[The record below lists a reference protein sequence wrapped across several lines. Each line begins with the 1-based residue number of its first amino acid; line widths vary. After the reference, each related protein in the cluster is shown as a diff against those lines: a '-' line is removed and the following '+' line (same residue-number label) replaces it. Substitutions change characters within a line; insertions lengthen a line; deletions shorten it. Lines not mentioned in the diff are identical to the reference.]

1 MEKKP
6 ISFTYNGETVI
17 IVPGN
22 YLQKNE
28 LIKRLNEMNF
38 TSIDSSYSKDILINI
53 YEALLNLDKNKILIF
68 NKLKKDTIYF
78 TSKNDSQRNEFIENR
93 NKIKVFAPR
102 KYIASGEPDA
112 NSTNNDDDNDNDSM
126 ISAMSSSG
134 SSSFCRKLL
143 SFLNNHKIDIIEK
156 CIYILLIFGFD
167 AFLKNFA
174 QKHFVIGKLLN
185 YFRSVVTPKRM
196 ILGLLVYY
204 IIKYILDMLL
214 YYLFGFGILTLIYAM
229 FKDKIKDFIFNAI

>member
-6 ISFTYNGETVI
+6 TSFTYNGETVI

-28 LIKRLNEMNF
+28 LINRLNEMSF
-38 TSIDSSYSKDILINI
+38 TSINSSYSKDILITI

-68 NKLKKDTIYF
+68 NKLKKDTKYYI
-78 TSKNDSQRNEFIENR
+78 SKNDSQRNEFIENQK
-93 NKIKVFAPR
+93 KINVFAPR
-102 KYIASGEPDA
+102 KYTASGEPDA
-112 NSTNNDDDNDNDSM
+112 NSNNNDDDNDSM
-126 ISAMSSSG
+126 ISAMSSSE
-134 SSSFCRKLL
+134 SSSFCRKIL

-174 QKHFVIGKLLN
+174 QKHFIIGKILN

-214 YYLFGFGILTLIYAM
+214 YYLFGFGILTLLFVM
-229 FKDKIKDFIFNAI
+229 FKDKIKDFIFNVI

>member
-6 ISFTYNGETVI
+6 TSFTYNGETVI

-28 LIKRLNEMNF
+28 LINRLNEMSF
-38 TSIDSSYSKDILINI
+38 TSINSSYSKDILITI

-68 NKLKKDTIYF
+68 NKLKKDTKYYI
-78 TSKNDSQRNEFIENR
+78 SKNDSQRNEFIENPK
-93 NKIKVFAPR
+93 KINIFAPR
-102 KYIASGEPDA
+102 KYTASGEPDA
-112 NSTNNDDDNDNDSM
+112 NSNNNNDDNDSM
-126 ISAMSSSG
+126 ISAMSSSE
-134 SSSFCRKLL
+134 SSSFCRKIL

-174 QKHFVIGKLLN
+174 QKHFIIGKILN

-214 YYLFGFGILTLIYAM
+214 YYLFGFGILTLLFVM
-229 FKDKIKDFIFNAI
+229 FKDKIKDFIFNVL

>member
-6 ISFTYNGETVI
+6 TSFTYNGETVI

-28 LIKRLNEMNF
+28 LINRLNEMSF
-38 TSIDSSYSKDILINI
+38 TSINSSYSKDILITI

-68 NKLKKDTIYF
+68 NKLKKDTKYYI
-78 TSKNDSQRNEFIENR
+78 SKNDSQRNEFIENQK
-93 NKIKVFAPR
+93 KINVFAPR
-102 KYIASGEPDA
+102 KYTASGEPDA
-112 NSTNNDDDNDNDSM
+112 NSNNNDDDNDSM
-126 ISAMSSSG
+126 ISAMSSSE
-134 SSSFCRKLL
+134 SSSFCRKIL

-174 QKHFVIGKLLN
+174 QKHFVIGKIVN
-185 YFRSVVTPKRM
+185 YFRSAVTPKRM
-196 ILGLLVYY
+196 ILGLLAYY

-214 YYLFGFGILTLIYAM
+214 YYLFGFGILTLLFVM
-229 FKDKIKDFIFNAI
+229 FKDKIKDFIFNVI

>member
-6 ISFTYNGETVI
+6 TSFTYNGETVI

-28 LIKRLNEMNF
+28 LINRLNEMSF
-38 TSIDSSYSKDILINI
+38 TSINSSYSKDILITI

-68 NKLKKDTIYF
+68 NKLKKDTKYYI
-78 TSKNDSQRNEFIENR
+78 SKNDSQRNEFIENQK
-93 NKIKVFAPR
+93 KINVFAPR
-102 KYIASGEPDA
+102 KYTASGEPDV
-112 NSTNNDDDNDNDSM
+112 NSNNNDDDNDSM
-126 ISAMSSSG
+126 ISAMSSSE
-134 SSSFCRKLL
+134 SSSFCRKIL

-174 QKHFVIGKLLN
+174 QKHFIIGKILN

-214 YYLFGFGILTLIYAM
+214 YYLFGFGILTLLFVM
-229 FKDKIKDFIFNAI
+229 FKDKIKDFIFNVI

>member
-6 ISFTYNGETVI
+6 TSFTYNGETVI

-28 LIKRLNEMNF
+28 LINRLNEMSF
-38 TSIDSSYSKDILINI
+38 TSINSSYSKDILITI

-68 NKLKKDTIYF
+68 NKLKKDTKYCI
-78 TSKNDSQRNEFIENR
+78 SKNDSQRNEFIENQK
-93 NKIKVFAPR
+93 KINVFAPR
-102 KYIASGEPDA
+102 KYTASGEPDA
-112 NSTNNDDDNDNDSM
+112 NSNNNDDDNDSM
-126 ISAMSSSG
+126 ISAMSSSE
-134 SSSFCRKLL
+134 SSSFCRKIL

-156 CIYILLIFGFD
+156 CIYISLIFGFD

-174 QKHFVIGKLLN
+174 QKHFIIGKILN

-214 YYLFGFGILTLIYAM
+214 YYLFGFGILTLLFVM
-229 FKDKIKDFIFNAI
+229 FKDKIKDFIFNVI